1 MSRPGPGGRRR
12 KARTTA
18 RQSALRGLV
27 AVELGKSA
35 RLRDV
40 VDVEGLEPR
49 DRDFAWELA
58 QGTERL
64 HLMLDHVLTQFVT
77 KRLPKVAVVRSV
89 LRLGAYQL
97 LMLSR
102 VPARAAVNET
112 VGLLRDGRGFPNA
125 VLRRIAERIH
135 SRPAD
140 PGAPRRELALPDGPD
155 GPRCLAFDGDAFPE
169 PDSPEFLA
177 ARYGLPEFLVRR
189 WVEAHGF
196 DAATSVCLASSTA
209 PCVFLRA
216 TGRAPGPEEFVA
228 RLAAESVKVEPFAES
243 IFRLISGPAFA
254 TRSFAEGWFM
264 AQDPTAYAAAREVDA
279 RPGERVL
286 DLCAAPGTKT
296 MVLAEGVG
304 PEGTVFAW
312 DISRWKLDLVRENA
326 ARLGLTDR
334 IEYPATPVLDEPVDR
349 ALADVPCSNVGVLAR
364 RVEVRRRIT
373 EDGIRELT
381 KVQGD
386 CLQRAVAACRPGGAV
401 VYSTCSIEPEENR
414 GVVDEVIRNAGESC
428 EFVSDR
434 LTLPDPAG
442 GDGGYFAVL
451 RRKD

>member
-155 GPRCLAFDGDAFPE
+155 GSRCLAFDGDAFPE

-209 PCVFLRA
+209 PSVFLCA
-216 TGRAPGPEEFVA
+216 TGRAPDPEEFVA
-228 RLAAESVKVEPFAES
+228 RLAAE
-243 IFRLISGPAFA
+243 
-254 TRSFAEGWFM
+254 
-264 AQDPTAYAAAREVDA
+264 DPTAYAAAREVDA

-312 DISRWKLDLVRENA
+312 DVSRWKLDLVRENA
-326 ARLGLTDR
+326 ERLGLTDR
-334 IEYPATPVLDEPVDR
+334 IEYPATSVLDEPVDR